1 MRKDCNLC
9 GVTELLV
16 SEPRLKGLAAAL
28 KGGASRAV
36 YGLPPAAQA
45 AAVAAL
51 ARALDAPILLLTA
64 YPDRAMQ
71 LAEELPA
78 WLGPSHQ
85 ALPFPALDA
94 LPYDRTA
101 PERGIV
107 RQRLAAL
114 QALYGSTALPVVVA
128 PARALL
134 QPLMDPERFYGL
146 TSAYRLGG
154 RFNVAAE
161 LARWERS
168 GYRAVEIVTAQGE
181 YARRGGIVD
190 VYPGDADDPVRVELF
205 GDEIDSLRRFD
216 PQTQRS
222 TMRVDTLTVTAL
234 REFTLDEVGHAVDE
248 VRRLDLS
255 AMLPHAREGW
265 EEDVLRLENGLAPEG
280 GDLFAPYL
288 MREPA
293 SLVAYLPSRTI
304 VVLDEPE
311 ACWEAMDELT
321 TQAREIRDELAGR
334 GELPRG
340 LREPLLPID
349 GVRRDLTAPTRLELW
364 TRQQPATV
372 GSGQWAVGSSQI
384 VASCQLPVA
393 SCQISDTDTLV
404 ADAQTPDGGGAMER
418 RPTGNWQLATDH
430 WDDWSDGRV
439 FAGAL
444 TYAGRLR
451 GFLDD
456 TLEGRG
462 EDRRVVIASLQSG
475 RLSELY
481 EERGQDIPAVES
493 VGEVPARGSITLV
506 QGSLLEGWRAP
517 ALGLQVF
524 GDAEI
529 FGWSKPAPVARFK
542 HEAKAAVG
550 LDFQP
555 GDYVVHIEHGIGR
568 FLGVGKRVVS
578 GAEREYL
585 ELQYAGDDRLSVP
598 TDQLDRVARYVGM
611 GEATPALSKLG
622 SAEWTRAK
630 ARVKESVAKVAQEL
644 LELYSYREKAQGH
657 AFAPDGKWQ
666 LEMEAAFP
674 YVETVDQQRAIRDV
688 KADMEAPRPMDR
700 LVCGDVG
707 YGKTEVA
714 LRAAFKAVLDGLQ
727 VAVLVPTT
735 ILAQQHYQ
743 TFTSRMEAFPVRIAV
758 LSRFQSRA
766 QQKETLS
773 RVARGEVDIVV
784 GTHRLLQKDVIFKE
798 LGLLVIDEEQRF
810 GVKHKE
816 YLKGLRRTVDVLTL
830 TATPIPRSLHM
841 ALVGVRGMSVIETP
855 PEGRLPIRTYLQPFD
870 EYHIREAILR
880 ELDRGGQIYFVHNKV
895 QTIQAMTERLRRL
908 VPEARVAI
916 GHGQMPEDELER
928 VMNAFALHE
937 SDLLVCSSIIENG
950 LDIPN
955 VNTMIVNE
963 APNFGLAQ
971 LYQLRGRI
979 GRGSA
984 RAYAYLLY
992 RREQRVT
999 RLAERR
1005 LRAIFESTDLGAG
1018 FKIAMR
1024 DLEIR
1029 GAGNLLGQEQSGNMT
1044 TVGFDLYSRML
1055 AQAIA
1060 ERRDGPFQGR
1070 GRPDRPAAAVDLPLD
1085 MYIPSS
1091 YVEHES
1097 PRLDL
1102 YRRLATIST
1111 PGEVDALD
1119 DEMRDRFGPAPEPVE
1134 NLLFYIKVKA
1144 LATEARLAGLSLDET
1159 TLTVRGSEDTIF
1171 DRISLYRRFGSEAR
1185 ISTSSAA
1192 GAVRGPILRIPR
1204 KRLDDR
1210 ARETGWRAALLAV
1223 LVETVAAS
1231 TPTGM
1236 AERVVA
1242 ATTA

>member
-9 GVTELLV
+9 GLTELLV
-16 SEPRLKGLAAAL
+16 SEPHVKGLAAAL

-36 YGLPPAAQA
+36 YGLPA
-45 AAVAAL
+45 AALAATVAAL
-51 ARALDAPILLLTA
+51 ARALNAPILLLTA

-78 WLGPSHQ
+78 WLGSSHQ

-94 LPYDRTA
+94 LPYDRTS

-107 RQRLAAL
+107 QQRLATL
-114 QALYGSTALPVVVA
+114 QALYGSHALPVVVA

-161 LARWERS
+161 LTRWEQS

-190 VYPGDADDPVRVELF
+190 IYPGDADDPVRIELF

-234 REFTLDEVGHAVDE
+234 REFMLDEVGHAVEE

-255 AMLPHAREGW
+255 AMLPHAREQW

-293 SLVAYLPSRTI
+293 SLAAYLPSRAI
-304 VVLDEPE
+304 VALDEPV
-311 ACWEAMDELT
+311 ACWEAMDELSE
-321 TQAREIRDELAGR
+321 QAREIRDELVGR

-340 LREPLLPID
+340 LRELLLPVET
-349 GVRRDLTAPTRLELW
+349 VRRDLTTPLRLELW
-364 TRQQPATV
+364 TRQQPTV
-372 GSGQWAVGSSQI
+372 
-384 VASCQLPVA
+384 VASGQLPVA
-393 SCQISDTDTLV
+393 SSQPSDTGTPV
-404 ADAQTPDGGGAMER
+404 ADAQTPDDGGAMDH
-418 RPTGNWQLATDH
+418 RPTGNWQLAA
-430 WDDWSDGRV
+430 DDWSDGRV

-481 EERGQDIPAVES
+481 EERGEDIPAVES
-493 VGEVPARGSITLV
+493 VEEAPARGSITLV

-630 ARVKESVAKVAQEL
+630 AKVKESVAKVAQEL

-688 KADMEAPRPMDR
+688 KADMEASRPMDR

-743 TFTSRMEAFPVRIAV
+743 TFTSRLEAFPVRIAV

-766 QQKETLS
+766 QQKETLTK
-773 RVARGEVDIVV
+773 VARGETDIVV
-784 GTHRLLQKDVIFKE
+784 GTHRLLQKDVVFKD

-895 QTIQAMTERLRRL
+895 QTIQAMAERLRRL

-916 GHGQMPEDELER
+916 GHGQMPEDELEG

-979 GRGSA
+979 GRGST

-992 RREQRVT
+992 RPQQRIT

-1029 GAGNLLGQEQSGNMT
+1029 GAGNLLGQEQSGNMA

-1060 ERRDGPFQGR
+1060 ERRDGSP
-1070 GRPDRPAAAVDLPLD
+1070 GRPDRPATAVDVPLD
-1085 MYIPSS
+1085 MYIPAS

-1102 YRRLATIST
+1102 YRRLATIDD
-1111 PGEVDALD
+1111 PAEVDALD
-1119 DEMRDRFGPAPEPVE
+1119 DEMRDRFGPAPDPVE
-1134 NLLFYIKVKA
+1134 NLLFYIKAKA
-1144 LATEARLAGLSLDET
+1144 LATQARLGGVSLDET
-1159 TLTVRGSEDTIF
+1159 TLTVRGSEDTVF
-1171 DRISLYRRFGSEAR
+1171 DRIALYRRFGSEAR
-1185 ISTSSAA
+1185 ISTSSAT
-1192 GAVRGPILRIPR
+1192 GAVRGPVLRIPR

-1210 ARETGWRAALLAV
+1210 AQGTNWRAALLTV
-1223 LVETVAAS
+1223 LAETVAAS
-1231 TPTGM
+1231 APTGT
-1236 AERVVA
+1236 AERVAA